1 MKYILLIAMLSA
13 GFCFTAKAQE
23 KGIYASQKA
32 VKVKKHYKI
41 GKGRAS
47 HLVIS
52 GYNKKNKKIW
62 SHKAKAKEEYQ
73 VYLATYKK
81 RKNKVYLFDGKNL
94 KIYRLSNGKKLK
106 QFKIPIAAGHNIA
119 FDSKDNLYLS
129 GYFNDD
135 VYKIDAKGKIIWK
148 SSAKEFGLADA
159 YGLKYKKG
167 VVTQYYEVSPTS
179 DGLDI
184 DKNYYACFNAA
195 DGTIVDYRQ

>member
-1 MKYILLIAMLSA
+1 MKKMKYILLIAMLSA

-32 VKVKKHYKI
+32 VKVNKHYKI
-41 GKGRAS
+41 GKDRAS

-94 KIYRLSNGKKLK
+94 KIYRLSNGKKL
-106 QFKIPIAAGHNIA
+106 
-119 FDSKDNLYLS
+119 
-129 GYFNDD
+129 
-135 VYKIDAKGKIIWK
+135 
-148 SSAKEFGLADA
+148 
-159 YGLKYKKG
+159 
-167 VVTQYYEVSPTS
+167 
-179 DGLDI
+179 
-184 DKNYYACFNAA
+184 
-195 DGTIVDYRQ
+195 

>member
-1 MKYILLIAMLSA
+1 MKKMKYILLIAMLSA

-41 GKGRAS
+41 GKDRAS

-167 VVTQYYEVSPTS
+167 VVTQYY
-179 DGLDI
+179 
-184 DKNYYACFNAA
+184 
-195 DGTIVDYRQ
+195 